1 MKHSLIIITLFCSAT
16 SFAQQKTFTL
26 KKCIETAIGTNL
38 QVAQAAYQK
47 DISVIEVKQAKQ
59 NLLPNFNASVGHS
72 ANQGRSIDPSSNSYV
87 VQKFSSANYG
97 LNGDVVLFRGLS
109 LQQLIRQK
117 NYGRQA
123 SEYEWQ
129 QQKDNITLN
138 TILAYLQLMNTQDM
152 LTLALAQEELSKQ
165 QEARLKILDEK
176 GAIAPSI
183 RFDLQGQ
190 LAGDHISVINL
201 QGDLENAK
209 ISLCRLMNI
218 AYQKDLSFERI
229 NADTIAAAY
238 QAEPAVAFNEA
249 LKNFSRIK
257 AAEMRLQ
264 VAKAGINLAKGA
276 LFPTLSFGTGLYSNF
291 SSAAQKGYGTQ
302 LKNNYSSSFALS
314 LNIPIFNSFAARNN
328 IKLAKAN
335 YRYTEQLNNSVK
347 NTLQQDVEEA
357 HINMSVAFNRYKSLV
372 DQVNAYQK
380 SFEAAEAKFNAGVG
394 NSIDYL
400 TVKNNLYRSNN
411 NLIAAKYDYILR
423 TKILDYYQGK
433 QLW

>member
-1 MKHSLIIITLFCSAT
+1 MKLIVTIFLSLIACN

-26 KKCIETAIGTNL
+26 KECIETAIGANL
-38 QVAQAAYQK
+38 DVAQAAYQK
-47 DISVIEVKQAKQ
+47 EVSGIDAKQAKQ
-59 NLLPNFNASVGHS
+59 NLLPNFNASIGHS

-97 LNGDVVLFRGLS
+97 LNGDVVLFRGLT

-138 TILAYLQLMNTQDM
+138 TILTYLQLMNTQDM
-152 LTLALAQEELSKQ
+152 LALAQAQEELSKQ

-176 GAIAPSI
+176 GAIAPAI
-183 RFDLQGQ
+183 RFDVQGQ
-190 LAGDHISVINL
+190 LAGDHISVTNL
-201 QGDLENAK
+201 LADLESAK
-209 ISLCRLMNI
+209 ISLCRLMNMP
-218 AYQKDLSFERI
+218 YQKGLSFERI
-229 NADTIAAAY
+229 NADTIASIY
-238 QAEPAVAFNEA
+238 ETEPAAAFNEA
-249 LKNFSRIK
+249 IKKFSRIK

-264 VAKAGINLAKGA
+264 SAKAAINVARGS
-276 LFPTLSFGTGLYSNF
+276 LFPTLGFGTGLYSNY
-291 SSAAQKGYGTQ
+291 SSAAQKGYGSQ
-302 LKNNYSSSFALS
+302 LKNNYSSAFALS

-335 YRYTEQLNNSVK
+335 YRYTEQLNNAVK

-357 HINMSVAFNRYKSLV
+357 HINMTAAFERYRSLI

-380 SFEAAEAKFNAGVG
+380 SFEAAEAKFSAGVG

-400 TVKNNLYRSNN
+400 TVKNNLYRANN